1 MPKKIKVK
9 PTPSQ
14 ARILRALRDYSIPE
28 TPLYIYRGG
37 WKPYYGGGEYKGPKT
52 ANLEAPPLKQSMKA
66 LEREGWIEQREN
78 DKSHFPTNNWVLSYY
93 GLEVVN
99 GLDGDDFETPA
110 PLWTAK
116 EVLDVLEKRHQPP
129 EWIFIRELRIGTG
142 YTGRAWNSKQGVYID
157 GFALN
162 CYPSKSMQRIA
173 YEVKV
178 GRGDFLKEIKTPE
191 KREPFMRYANQF
203 FFVTPVGLV
212 KPHEIPD
219 EVGLIEIHG
228 DGFWK
233 IKVKAPYRRTERP
246 GWPLV
251 ASIARSLSADYLEF
265 RSNFR

>member
-9 PTPSQ
+9 PTPPQ
-14 ARILRALRDYSIPE
+14 ARILRALRDHSEPDA
-28 TPLYIYRGG
+28 PLYIYRGG
-37 WKPYYGGGEYKGPKT
+37 WRPGYAGGAYKGAKN
-52 ANLEAPPLKQSMKA
+52 ANKDAPPLKQSMKA
-66 LEREGWIEQREN
+66 LKREGWIEEIEN
-78 DKSHFPTNNWVLSYY
+78 EKSHYNTNNWVLSDY
-93 GLEVVN
+93 GLEVVD
-99 GLDGDDFETPA
+99 GLEPEDFVTPA
-110 PLWTAK
+110 PLYTAK
-116 EVLDVLEKRHQPP
+116 EVLDILEKRHLPP

-142 YTGRAWNSKQGVYID
+142 YVGRAWNSKSGIYID

-178 GRGDFLKEIKTPE
+178 NRGDFLSELKNPE

-203 FFVTPVGLV
+203 FFATPVGLV
-212 KPHEIPD
+212 KPEEIPD

-251 ASIARSLSADYLEF
+251 ASIARSLSAEYLDF
-265 RSNFR
+265 RSKFR